1 MHLRRLLT
9 LALIG
14 VVAAGPEA
22 AITLADPTVGF
33 QVWMV
38 LQLLGVIVAAIGIAA
53 AFSVLGLGIVRVL
66 TWPLRDRPSTF
77 VAWSFLRAARLRDP
91 VPVRLLRG
99 VRDALDA
106 GPLASREGG
115 MRKLGVGLLCLA
127 LGAGGVML
135 WQGGGGSSVA
145 EQTALLAVRN
155 VGVACGLHGLL
166 LLAASPPWRPLRWAL
181 PVLLGFAALAG
192 VVALGQIP
200 VLAPYVS
207 GVGLALGML
216 ATVVAVQRI
225 LRLPRHGRDR
235 IARRRGLL
243 LMPFAGLLVG
253 LGAALP
259 SAGVLEAAHG
269 LVLLQAGVP
278 LTLGAVYLLLH
289 GQARVSVP
297 VFVAIV
303 GVAAG
308 TWALIVVL
316 SVMGGFAAD
325 LRAKMLVANAHAL
338 VERPGGQAPIRDAAR
353 LSQALRAASGV
364 VAVSPQVRGDA
375 ILGSAFNVHNFVSLR
390 GVDPELPEVREAIG
404 ETLVTGSLA
413 LLQAPERMG
422 RPQHF
427 ARIDREEMH
436 DVPPPPEVTATGAGP
451 GAGVGEDDIDALL
464 ELAPGPAEPQ
474 PPRPPIVLPSGAA
487 AVPPV
492 DSADAPAGD
501 PPPLLGGSGALGG
514 LGDAELLE
522 AIRVDAAKDPGG
534 IALPDSP
541 AADARPGRLLDLP
554 LFDEEA
560 DVPVA
565 PGILLGVELARS
577 LQVDLGDRVEV
588 ITPDADIGPTGLR
601 PRLRTFRVAG
611 VFETGL
617 YEADSKVA
625 YIDVA
630 EASRYFNLDGAV
642 NVVELRLQQPEEPD
656 PALGAVRRALSGSAV
671 GKGLRV
677 VDWRELNRSLFSALA
692 FERLVIFLVLGL
704 IILVASFAIVS
715 ALTMVILQKQA
726 GIAML
731 AAMGGTA
738 RTIANAFVQM
748 GFVIGAIGTTAGL
761 VLGLGT
767 CGLIGTLG
775 IKLPDAYYVR
785 ELPVA
790 VAPVEVAAVVVAALG
805 VSLVATAFPARTAAR
820 SRPLEGL
827 RHD

>member
-1 MHLRRLLT
+1 MHHRRLLL
-9 LALIG
+9 LALLG
-14 VVAAGPEA
+14 AVAAGPEA
-22 AITLADPTVGF
+22 AITLAEPAVAF

-38 LQLLGVIVAAIGIAA
+38 LQLLGVIIAAIAIAA

-66 TWPLRDRPSTF
+66 SWPLRDRPSTF
-77 VAWSFLRAARLRDP
+77 VAWSFLRAARLADP
-91 VPVRLLRG
+91 LPTRLLRH
-99 VRDALDA
+99 VRDAFDA
-106 GPLASREGG
+106 GPLAPTRGG
-115 MRKLGVGLLCLA
+115 LRKLLFGLLCLGI
-127 LGAGGVML
+127 GAGLVTL
-135 WQGGGGSSVA
+135 WQQDGGG
-145 EQTALLAVRN
+145 ELAVRALTIAGRN
-155 VGVACGLHGLL
+155 VGVAAALHGVMLI
-166 LLAASPPWRPLRWAL
+166 ASAPPWRPLRWLL
-181 PVLLGFAALAG
+181 PVL
-192 VVALGQIP
+192 VALGGLAGLGALGQVP
-200 VLAPYVS
+200 LLAPYVS
-207 GVGLALGML
+207 GAGLAFGVFL
-216 ATVVAVQRI
+216 ALAVVQRV

-235 IARRRGLL
+235 IARRRGLWVVL
-243 LMPFAGLLVG
+243 LALLPLL
-253 LGAALP
+253 LGAAMV
-259 SAGVLEAAHG
+259 GGG
-269 LVLLQAGVP
+269 LADPLGGGLGLGLLQGAVP
-278 LTLGAVYLLLH
+278 LVVAGVYLLLH

-338 VERPGGQAPIRDAAR
+338 VERPGGQAPIHGAAALSRALRDAN
-353 LSQALRAASGV
+353 GV

-390 GVDPELPEVREAIG
+390 GVDPQLDEVRHAIG
-404 ETLVTGSLA
+404 ETLISGSLA

-427 ARIDREEMH
+427 ARLDRDAMR
-436 DVPPPPEVTATGAGP
+436 DIPAPAALTATDDET
-451 GAGVGEDDIDALL
+451 GVGDDDIDALL
-464 ELAPGPAEPQ
+464 QLAPGPAEPT
-474 PPRPPIVLPSGAA
+474 PPRPPIALPSGSAA
-487 AVPPV
+487 AET
-492 DSADAPAGD
+492 
-501 PPPLLGGSGALGG
+501 GALPGADGG
-514 LGDAELLE
+514 TPSVGDAIDDPGLLE
-522 AIRVDAAKDPGG
+522 AIRLETDPSQGG
-534 IALPDSP
+534 IALPDTP
-541 AADARPGRLLDLP
+541 AADARPARLLDLP
-554 LFDEEA
+554 LLDEEN

-588 ITPDADIGPTGLR
+588 ITPDADVGPTGLR

-611 VFETGL
+611 VFATGL

-630 EASRYFNLDGAV
+630 EASRYFNYDGAV
-642 NVVELRLQQPEEPD
+642 NMIELRLDHPEEPD
-656 PALGAVRRALSGSAV
+656 GPLGAVRAALQQSGE
-671 GKGLRV
+671 KGLRV

-731 AAMGGTA
+731 AAMGATA
-738 RTIANAFVQM
+738 RTIADAFVQM

-767 CGLIGTLG
+767 CGLIATLG
-775 IKLPDAYYVR
+775 IQLPEAYYVR

-790 VAPVEVAAVVVAALG
+790 VAPLEVAAVVVAALG